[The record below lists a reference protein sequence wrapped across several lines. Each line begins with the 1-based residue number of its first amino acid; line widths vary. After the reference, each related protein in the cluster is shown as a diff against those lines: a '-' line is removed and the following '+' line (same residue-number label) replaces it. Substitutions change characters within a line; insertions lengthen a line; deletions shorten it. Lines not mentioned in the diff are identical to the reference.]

1 MMTTLSKI
9 SVPKDEPF
17 NCYEVAHV
25 WNPSCK
31 ESAIDIFF
39 DTVIS
44 SSKVY
49 APFYLISILT
59 RRKFLTL
66 DVFLKYVRD
75 VCTSSL
81 FLSFNTSGFLSL
93 FCLMRQLLGKFDR
106 KASYLAAAVASYI
119 AIKRQAL
126 ALYVT
131 NVASETLFW
140 MLQSRGLV
148 RKIPYGDILLMSIS
162 SAVLLLLYRR
172 QKLCGVVPAVLNIML
187 DKNNDQKKAEVNA
200 ASTNN
205 SNILLSKMYRLA
217 SYIHKL
223 VRTNSQTK
231 SLYEFIIKLI
241 SKPKHKLCCH
251 QYGCFYYSIKAAVKV
266 FSIGYMGRL
275 SFSFFM
281 NVMKKCFKTSHQL
294 TSGLKHR
301 SYIKFGSFLA
311 AFVLLNTLCD
321 CLWRHVFDCDSSKQ
335 ALASGFIAG
344 LSISIYRSP
353 SISVY
358 LFWKAVEAL
367 WLQLQEKYPNLN
379 FPQGIELLYSCS
391 TALLITA
398 GTLEAHNVRPEYI
411 TFLKQ
416 ITNNRFGTINRIL
429 LDEFSTTQKAST
441 YFPYF
446 FMVSDLEKTSS
457 GYKAILAKLK
467 NSGLMKYLV

>member
-49 APFYLISILT
+49 APFYL
-59 RRKFLTL
+59 
-66 DVFLKYVRD
+66 
-75 VCTSSL
+75 
-81 FLSFNTSGFLSL
+81 
-93 FCLMRQLLGKFDR
+93 LLGKFDR

-119 AIKRQAL
+119 AIKFERKNRRQAL

-223 VRTNSQTK
+223 
-231 SLYEFIIKLI
+231 
-241 SKPKHKLCCH
+241 
-251 QYGCFYYSIKAAVKV
+251 AAVKV

>member
-49 APFYLISILT
+49 APFYL
-59 RRKFLTL
+59 
-66 DVFLKYVRD
+66 
-75 VCTSSL
+75 
-81 FLSFNTSGFLSL
+81 
-93 FCLMRQLLGKFDR
+93 LLGKFDR

-119 AIKRQAL
+119 AIKFERKNRRQAL

-172 QKLCGVVPAVLNIML
+172 QKLSGVVPAVLNIML
-187 DKNNDQKKAEVNA
+187 DKNNDQKKAE
-200 ASTNN
+200 
-205 SNILLSKMYRLA
+205 
-217 SYIHKL
+217 
-223 VRTNSQTK
+223 
-231 SLYEFIIKLI
+231 
-241 SKPKHKLCCH
+241 
-251 QYGCFYYSIKAAVKV
+251 
-266 FSIGYMGRL
+266 
-275 SFSFFM
+275 
-281 NVMKKCFKTSHQL
+281 
-294 TSGLKHR
+294 
-301 SYIKFGSFLA
+301 
-311 AFVLLNTLCD
+311 LCD

-457 GYKAILAKLK
+457 RYKAILAKLK

>member
-66 DVFLKYVRD
+66 DVFIKYVRD
-75 VCTSSL
+75 V
-81 FLSFNTSGFLSL
+81 
-93 FCLMRQLLGKFDR
+93 QLLGKFDR

-119 AIKRQAL
+119 AIKFERKNRRQAL

-172 QKLCGVVPAVLNIML
+172 QKLSGVVPAVLNIML
-187 DKNNDQKKAEVNA
+187 DKNNDQKKAE
-200 ASTNN
+200 
-205 SNILLSKMYRLA
+205 
-217 SYIHKL
+217 
-223 VRTNSQTK
+223 
-231 SLYEFIIKLI
+231 
-241 SKPKHKLCCH
+241 
-251 QYGCFYYSIKAAVKV
+251 
-266 FSIGYMGRL
+266 
-275 SFSFFM
+275 
-281 NVMKKCFKTSHQL
+281 
-294 TSGLKHR
+294 
-301 SYIKFGSFLA
+301 
-311 AFVLLNTLCD
+311 LCD

-457 GYKAILAKLK
+457 RYKAILAKLK

>member
-66 DVFLKYVRD
+66 DVFIKYVRD

-172 QKLCGVVPAVLNIML
+172 QKLSGVVPAVLNIML

-223 VRTNSQTK
+223 VQTNSQTK

-251 QYGCFYYSIKAAVKV
+251 QNGCFYYSIK
-266 FSIGYMGRL
+266 
-275 SFSFFM
+275 
-281 NVMKKCFKTSHQL
+281 
-294 TSGLKHR
+294 
-301 SYIKFGSFLA
+301 
-311 AFVLLNTLCD
+311 LCD

-457 GYKAILAKLK
+457 RYKAILAKLK